1 MKTGREMPEHLASV
15 DRGNPIEAMAQ
26 SKSDAYRASDF
37 FLACAKGIRPDIF
50 IDFPEKQVCIEF
62 RYTDK
67 DVPSEIAGYVLQK
80 LNTYMNQ
87 IQNYSGQGL
96 LDF

>member
-37 FLACAKGIRPDIF
+37 FLACAKGITY
-50 IDFPEKQVCIEF
+50 KCINGV
-62 RYTDK
+62 R
-67 DVPSEIAGYVLQK
+67 LK
-80 LNTYMNQ
+80 LNHYCLIRSYVFNE
-87 IQNYSGQGL
+87 
-96 LDF
+96 